1 MIEVRR
7 ARPEEAPVLIELI
20 LGLAEYEKLTPP
32 DADAQQR
39 LVRDIFGPQP
49 RLEAWLAFVDGTPA
63 GYALTLETYSSFL
76 ALPTLYL
83 EDIFVRPE
91 LRGRGAGAAMFRRL
105 VEEARRR
112 GCGRMEWAVLD
123 WNRPA
128 LEFYE
133 RFGAQRLSEWITMR
147 LTQADFDRILKE

>member
-7 ARPEEAPVLIELI
+7 ARLEEAPILVELI
-20 LGLAEYEKLTPP
+20 LGLAEYEKLEPP
-32 DADAQQR
+32 DEAAQQR
-39 LVRDIFGPQP
+39 LVRDIFGERP
-49 RLEAWLAFVDGTPA
+49 RLEAWLAFVDGEAA
-63 GYALTLETYSSFL
+63 GYALVLETYSSFL

-91 LRGRGAGAAMFRRL
+91 FRGRGAGAALFRRM
-105 VEEARRR
+105 VEEAERR
-112 GCGRMEWAVLD
+112 GCGRMEWVVLD

-147 LTQADFDRILKE
+147 LTQADFRRILKE